1 MTRCKYAYFFAV
13 YCVTLQVMLIK
24 DQLGKSLHI
33 KERPKRII
41 SLVPSQSEFLWDI
54 GIRNELLGISK
65 FCIHPDIMF
74 KSKARVGGT
83 KDLDLDKIRSL
94 KPDLIIGN
102 KEENE
107 KNQIETLQKE
117 FNVWMS
123 DVYNFEDAFA
133 MMSELGSVLD
143 KANETRSILDKLSIS
158 LPKIKNIFNHQKVAY
173 FIWNKP
179 YMFAGKNTFI
189 DFILKYVGL
198 TNTLGNLQRYP
209 ELNKEELTNLNPEY
223 CLLSSEPFPF
233 SRKHIN
239 EIQGILPKS
248 KLIFVDGEMFSW
260 YGSRLLHLERYLYTL
275 KENFL

>member
-1 MTRCKYAYFFAV
+1 
-13 YCVTLQVMLIK
+13 MLIK